1 MTIPLNVIKMELI
14 YIVTKYTKKDEIMRT
29 KSSIYNFII
38 KLISSIIPSLLG
50 IVLNN
55 LIITTYGSDVNGVTA
70 TVSQIINL
78 LTLFEGG
85 FTLATNVVL
94 YKPYLDNDLDKINSI
109 LGATKKIFI
118 RLGYL
123 LTILALIISFIAPY
137 FIKSEVDRNIISALF
152 IIASANLSI
161 QFLFTAKYSIMF
173 SVGQR
178 EYIISA
184 LTLVFNILSQAL
196 SIISIL
202 SGAGIT
208 FIKLVA
214 LVIPLLRMPF
224 IIRMLHKYFPD
235 ITFNSENLDF
245 SVLKMTKD
253 VLAQKI
259 ASLIFG
265 STDIIIISMMINTKL
280 ASVYAVYNMIFS
292 FIKHILFSLIL
303 APFNAFGQ
311 LYAEGDINKLSR
323 LYKIYEFISIIFVNI
338 FITTALILILPF
350 LELYTRGVDDINYL
364 NFSIATLFSICC
376 LLELI
381 SNMLGSLSN
390 SSGDFIPMKKIAI
403 IGAVINLLVS
413 LILVKT
419 LGINGV
425 LIGTIIAY
433 LVMDSLQIYL
443 VHVKTLNSGVICFI
457 KLISLNCILSF
468 ILVKV
473 SLNLNLY
480 IDNYIDFIFL
490 GFQTFIIATIII
502 LTFNIITNFKIAK
515 ESISKMIS
523 VLKK

>member
-1 MTIPLNVIKMELI
+1 
-14 YIVTKYTKKDEIMRT
+14 MRT

-38 KLISSIIPSLLG
+38 KLISSIIPSFLG

-70 TVSQIINL
+70 TVNQIINL

-85 FTLATNVVL
+85 FTLATNVAL
-94 YKPYLDNDLDKINSI
+94 YKPYLDNDFDKINSV
-109 LGATKKIFI
+109 LGATKKIFM
-118 RLGYL
+118 RVGYL
-123 LTILALIISFIAPY
+123 LTFLAVVISFIAPY
-137 FIKSEVDRNIISALF
+137 FIKSEIDRSIISALF

-161 QFLFTAKYSIMF
+161 QFLFTAKYNIMF
-173 SVGQR
+173 SVGQK

-184 LTLVFNILSQAL
+184 ISLVFNILSQAL

-202 SGAGIT
+202 SGAGII

-224 IIRMLHKYFPD
+224 VIKMLHKYFPG
-235 ITFNSENLDF
+235 ITFNYENLDF
-245 SVLKMTKD
+245 SVLKTTKD

-265 STDIIIISMMINTKL
+265 STDIIIISMMISTKF

-292 FIKHILFSLIL
+292 FIKQILFSMIL

-311 LYAEGDINKLSR
+311 LYADGDINKLSC
-323 LYKIYEFISIIFVNI
+323 LYKIYEFISITFINIFV
-338 FITTALILILPF
+338 TTAIILILPF

-364 NFSIATLFSICC
+364 DFSIAILFSICC

-390 SSGDFIPMKKIAI
+390 SSGDFIPMKKITITGAI
-403 IGAVINLLVS
+403 INLSVS
-413 LILVKT
+413 LMLVKT
-419 LGINGV
+419 LGIYGV
-425 LIGTIIAY
+425 LVGTIIAY

-443 VHVKTLNSGVICFI
+443 VHVKTLNNGTLYFV
-457 KLISLNCILSF
+457 KLISLNSILSF
-468 ILVKV
+468 ILVRV

-480 IDNYIDFIFL
+480 LDNYIDFIFL
-490 GFQTFIIATIII
+490 GIETIIIATIII
-502 LTFNIITNFKIAK
+502 LTFNIISNFKIAK
-515 ESISKMIS
+515 ESVSIMVS
-523 VLKK
+523 VFKK